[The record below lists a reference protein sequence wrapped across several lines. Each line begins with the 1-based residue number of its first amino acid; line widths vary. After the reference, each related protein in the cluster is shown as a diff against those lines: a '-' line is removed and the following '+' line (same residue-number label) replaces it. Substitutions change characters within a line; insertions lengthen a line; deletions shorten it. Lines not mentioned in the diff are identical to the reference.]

1 MCLLGEEIMLYWIII
16 YLFEISSARAEWVF
30 KPHEIANTFMIH
42 ALIRSE
48 TSVKEKYTVGPQS
61 WGREYAT

>member
-1 MCLLGEEIMLYWIII
+1 MLYWTII
-16 YLFEISSARAEWVF
+16 YLFEILSSRTELVF

-42 ALIRSE
+42 TLIKSE

-61 WGREYAT
+61 WGRE

>member
-1 MCLLGEEIMLYWIII
+1 MCLLWEEIMLYWTII
-16 YLFEISSARAEWVF
+16 YLFEILSSRTELVF

-42 ALIRSE
+42 TLIKSE

-61 WGREYAT
+61 WGRE